1 MSQPDDSKFQKQKSQ
16 KEGGGGFID
25 STLGKIPK
33 MFKSDK
39 EKVSSSVPVEDNSA
53 KYLEQISQLT
63 AQNTKYEHEIED
75 LLAERKVLL
84 SQGDHKSE

>member
-25 STLGKIPK
+25 STLSKIPK

-39 EKVSSSVPVEDNSA
+39 DKGSSSVPVEDNSA
-53 KYLEQISQLT
+53 KYLEQIS
-63 AQNTKYEHEIED
+63 
-75 LLAERKVLL
+75 
-84 SQGDHKSE
+84 